1 MKKNDNRIRLLAVL
15 EILQTYSDEKHPLS
29 STDILQYLSLQN
41 ISAEKKAII
50 KDIKALEEAGLDILF
65 THTPK
70 QGYYLASR
78 LFEKVELRLLID
90 AIQASSFISYA
101 KSKQL
106 IQKLTSLN
114 SQYDA
119 ENLNST
125 IIDNNKST
133 NEKLFYSINEL
144 QNALQ
149 EKRAV
154 SFLYFDLDIH
164 KQKIYRKQ
172 KRRYTLIPYT
182 TLWNNQRYY
191 CIGYDT
197 KHQSFSHYRIDKMED
212 IQLENI
218 QLERPVF
225 HLQEYISKHIFDMY
239 QGKQDT
245 VKLRVDLSLLNVI
258 YDQFGQD
265 ILIYNI
271 QENTFDIAV
280 SVSISVTFISWLFN
294 FGNKIQVLAPSS
306 LIEQIKKTAHETL
319 SLYENTKE

>member
-15 EILQTYSDEKHPLS
+15 EILQAYSDEKHPLS
-29 STDILQYLSLQN
+29 STDIIQYLSERG

-50 KDIKALEEAGLDILF
+50 KDIKALEEAGLDLLF

-78 LFEKVELRLLID
+78 LFENVELRLLID

-114 SQYDA
+114 SQYDN
-119 ENLNST
+119 ESLNG
-125 IIDNNKST
+125 ILIDNHKSK

-144 QNALQ
+144 QQALQ
-149 EKRAV
+149 EKRAI

-164 KQKIYRKQ
+164 KQKQYRKE
-172 KRRYTLIPYT
+172 KRRYNLIPYT

-197 KHQSFSHYRIDKMED
+197 KHQSFAHYRIDKMED

-218 QLERPVF
+218 IVERPLF
-225 HLQEYISKHIFDMY
+225 NLQEYSTNHIFDMY
-239 QGKQDT
+239 QGKQGT

-265 ILIYNI
+265 VLIYNI

-280 SVSISVTFISWLFN
+280 SVSISITFISWLFN

-306 LIEQIKKTAHETL
+306 LIEQIKKTALETL
-319 SLYENTKE
+319 SLYQKCE